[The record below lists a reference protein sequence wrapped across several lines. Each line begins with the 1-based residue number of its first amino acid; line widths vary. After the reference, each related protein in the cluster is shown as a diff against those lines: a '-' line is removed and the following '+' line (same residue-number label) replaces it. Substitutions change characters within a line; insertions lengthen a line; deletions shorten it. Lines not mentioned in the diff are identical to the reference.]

1 MTRKTLYAFI
11 VSFILLIAV
20 IILNGYA
27 FNKMQFFN
35 NRVDHTRVVI
45 TTFEELSD
53 NFKSA
58 LVYTPSYLN
67 LPEREFY
74 LNYKKDA
81 DSIPQQ
87 LNQLKLLTVD
97 NIEQRKR
104 VDTLE
109 KMIIGQYDVLTKMNV
124 AEMIKAGKSDR
135 LRSFLQVHNIIGRG
149 IDEESRLLRDRKSDL
164 AKTISLINILTTI
177 FAILAVGI
185 ILLTFLTNMFVT
197 RRRKWLEGFLES
209 ILNTSKNGVIYYKA
223 VREQSKIEDFRIDY
237 LNTAVKDLLGIEPSL
252 VLGKKLKE
260 IPSFVRQTN
269 LIDKYIEVVETGK
282 PQEFEEHYKTDIT
295 DRWFFVSLMK
305 LEDGLTA
312 TFHNI
317 SQLKNYEQDLKNNIQ
332 ELETSNNELEQYA
345 YVASHDLQE
354 PLRKIRSFGS
364 YLQDSQNERLDEK
377 GKMHLQKIMS
387 AAERMS
393 ILIKDILSFSSMKRR
408 HEYVPTDLNVIIDGV
423 LQDLDLLINQKNAI
437 VKKDKLPVIET
448 IPLQMTQLFY
458 NLLNNSLKFIKEGG
472 QPQIILTSRKL
483 SDNEIQQLSLDTNK
497 TYFEIVVKDNG
508 IGFSEEYKEQIF
520 GLFKRLN
527 ERHIYPGS
535 GIGLALCRKVVNNHN
550 GIIYAHSFEGDGA
563 SFFIVLPENQQ

>member
-11 VSFILLIAV
+11 VSFILLVTV

-27 FNKMQFFN
+27 FNKMQFYTD
-35 NRVDHTRVVI
+35 RVDHTRVVI
-45 TTFEELSD
+45 TTYEQISD

-58 LVYTPSYLN
+58 LVYTPTYLN
-67 LPEREFY
+67 LPEKDFY
-74 LNYKKDA
+74 LNYKRDA
-81 DSIPQQ
+81 ESIPEE
-87 LNQLKLLTVD
+87 LKQLKILTSD
-97 NIEQRKR
+97 NSDQNKR

-109 KMIIGQYDVLTKMNV
+109 KLIKSQSDVLTKMNV
-124 AEMIKAGKSDR
+124 AEMIKSGQSDR
-135 LRSFLQVHNIIGRG
+135 LTVFLQVHNIIDRG
-149 IDEESRLLRDRKSDL
+149 IDEESKLLATRKSEL
-164 AKTISLINILTTI
+164 AKTIHLINILTTI

-185 ILLTFLTNMFVT
+185 ILLTFLTNMLVT

-209 ILNTSKNGVIYYKA
+209 ILNTSKNGVVYYKA
-223 VREQSKIEDFRIDY
+223 VRQHGKIEDLRIDY
-237 LNTAVKDLLGIEPSL
+237 VNDAVKDLLGIEPSA

-269 LIDKYIEVVETGK
+269 LIDQYIDVIETGI
-282 PQEFEEHYKTDIT
+282 PQEFETHYKTDIA
-295 DRWFFVSLMK
+295 DSWFFVSLMK

-332 ELETSNNELEQYA
+332 ELESSNNELEQYA

-364 YLQDSQNERLDEK
+364 YLQDTQNEKLDEK
-377 GKMHLQKIMS
+377 GKMHLEKIMN

-393 ILIKDILSFSSMKRR
+393 TLIKDILSFSSMKRR
-408 HEYVPTDLNVIIDGV
+408 HEYVPTDLNVIVDGV

-437 VKKDKLPVIET
+437 IKKDKLPTIDA

-458 NLLNNSLKFIKEGG
+458 NLLNNSLKFVKEKG
-472 QPQIILTSRKL
+472 QPQITITSKRFSKA
-483 SDNEIQQLSLDTNK
+483 EAQQFQLDSNK
-497 TYFEIVVKDNG
+497 EYCQIVVKDNG

-527 ERHIYPGS
+527 ERHFYPGS

-550 GIIYAHSFEGDGA
+550 GIIYAHSKEGDGA
-563 SFFIVLPENQQ
+563 SFYIVLPEKQ